1 MAPQIVSE
9 SLILDQPAA
18 ALLAAIDQIGAAY
31 DAQSRSTATKR
42 AYRADWQDFCA
53 WCAHLGLESL
63 PASERTVARYVTQL
77 AEGNYEHKPVDLRK
91 PLKVATLTRRL
102 ASISQAH
109 QLAGHNSPTT
119 SELVRT
125 RMKGIR
131 RTLGTRQNQAAAA
144 TIEVVR
150 AMVYALPEGRLGQRD
165 RALLLVGFAGAFR
178 RSELV
183 GLDYA
188 DIKFVPEGMI
198 VTLRRSK
205 TNQEGATEDIGIARG
220 RWAETCP
227 VRALEA
233 WLNAAHI
240 TEGPIFR
247 PLGKHG
253 NVRARRLTDHAVGLI
268 VKRAAER
275 AGLDPAPFSGHSLR
289 AGLVTSAYAADVP
302 EHAIQAQTRHQS
314 ERMLRTYKRSGTL
327 FTQNAS
333 GKVGL

>member
-1 MAPQIVSE
+1 
-9 SLILDQPAA
+9 
-18 ALLAAIDQIGAAY
+18 
-31 DAQSRSTATKR
+31 
-42 AYRADWQDFCA
+42 
-53 WCAHLGLESL
+53 
-63 PASERTVARYVTQL
+63 
-77 AEGNYEHKPVDLRK
+77 
-91 PLKVATLTRRL
+91 
-102 ASISQAH
+102 
-109 QLAGHNSPTT
+109 
-119 SELVRT
+119 
-125 RMKGIR
+125 MKGIR
-131 RTLGTRQNQAAAA
+131 RALGTRQDQAAAA

-150 AMVYALPEGRLGQRD
+150 AMVYALPENPLGLRD

-183 GLDYA
+183 GLDYP

-205 TNQEGATEDIGIARG
+205 TNQEGAAEEIGIAWG

-227 VRALEA
+227 VRALDA
-233 WLNAAHI
+233 WLKAAGI
-240 TEGPIFR
+240 TEGSIFR

-253 NVRARRLTDHAVGLI
+253 NVRPRRLTDHAVGLI

-314 ERMLRTYKRSGTL
+314 ERMLRSYKRSGTL

>member
-1 MAPQIVSE
+1 MTPEIVSE
-9 SLILDQPAA
+9 SLVVEQPATA
-18 ALLAAIDQIGAAY
+18 TLAAIDASGAAY
-31 DAQSRSTATKR
+31 DAQSRSDATKR

-53 WCAHLGLESL
+53 WCQHLGLESL
-63 PASERTVARYVTQL
+63 PASENTVARYLTQL
-77 AEGNYEHKPVDLRK
+77 AEGSYEHKPADQRK

-109 QLAGHNSPTT
+109 QLAGHHSPTA

-131 RTLGTRQNQAAAA
+131 RALGTRQDQAAAA

-150 AMVYALPEGRLGQRD
+150 AMVYTLPEGNMGLRD

-183 GLDYA
+183 ALNVA
-188 DIKFVPEGMI
+188 DIRFVPEGMI

-205 TNQEGATEDIGIARG
+205 TNQEGATEEIGIARG
-220 RWAETCP
+220 RVAETCP
-227 VRALEA
+227 VRSLQA
-233 WLNAAHI
+233 WLNAARI

-247 PLGKHG
+247 PLDKHD
-253 NVRARRLTDHAVGLI
+253 NVRPRRLTDHAVGLI

-275 AGLDPAPFSGHSLR
+275 AGLDPTPFSGHSLR
-289 AGLVTSAYAADVP
+289 AGLVTSAYAADIP
-302 EHAIQAQTRHQS
+302 EHVIQAQTRHHS
-314 ERMLRTYKRSGTL
+314 ERMLRSYKRSGTL